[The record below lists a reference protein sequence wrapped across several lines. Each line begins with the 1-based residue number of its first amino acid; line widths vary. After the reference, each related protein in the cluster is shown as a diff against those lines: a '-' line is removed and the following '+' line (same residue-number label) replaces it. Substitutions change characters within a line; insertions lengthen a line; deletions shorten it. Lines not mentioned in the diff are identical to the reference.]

1 MSNSKG
7 AQVSVPQP
15 ASRPAETGGIA
26 AALAVLVAHLFGL
39 DDADLIVALAVV
51 IGGIPAVIT
60 GIVASRRHDDYP
72 SREIK
77 AANEQVK
84 P

>member
-1 MSNSKG
+1 VSNSKG

-26 AALAVLVAHLFGL
+26 AAAALLVARVFGV
-39 DDADLIVALAVV
+39 DDVGVITALAVV
-51 IGGIPAVIT
+51 IGGVPAVIT

>member
-1 MSNSKG
+1 VSNSKG

-15 ASRPAETGGIA
+15 ASRPAETGGLVA
-26 AALAVLVAHLFGL
+26 ACVVLVAHFLGL
-39 DDADLIVALAVV
+39 DDPGTLAALAVV

-60 GIVASRRHDDYP
+60 GIVASRRHEDYP